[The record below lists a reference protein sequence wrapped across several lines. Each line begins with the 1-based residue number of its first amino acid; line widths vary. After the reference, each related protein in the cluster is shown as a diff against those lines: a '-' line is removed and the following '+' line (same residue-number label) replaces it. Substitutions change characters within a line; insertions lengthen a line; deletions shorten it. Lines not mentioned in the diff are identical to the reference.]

1 MKDFL
6 LKILKQIASLF
17 TDKEWDA
24 DAVKVIGFALVAL
37 GIYGWWQGKPDFQWV
52 VALGGGMI
60 TSGKF
65 SVHG

>member
-1 MKDFL
+1 
-6 LKILKQIASLF
+6 
-17 TDKEWDA
+17 
-24 DAVKVIGFALVAL
+24 VKVIGFALVVL